1 MFFSLNQVQKSNIG
15 TNISVNDSVI
25 KYLKSKKVKTYSL
38 NGLELHFNN
47 HRFKH
52 GEIIVVG
59 CEKFVVEYN
68 KDTNQFG
75 FVPYWPITEIPL
87 NMYHPDNDVSW
98 FAQYGRNSQA
108 CYYPNLK
115 RQRNKVIKN
124 LEAKGYDVA
133 TFPDSTSVI
142 EGLLFY
148 PSLHRLYMQK
158 LAKLDLIETV

>member
-1 MFFSLNQVQKSNIG
+1 MFLSLNPVQKSNTVIL
-15 TNISVNDSVI
+15 VNDSVI

-38 NGLELHFNN
+38 NDLGL
-47 HRFKH
+47 RFSNSRFTH
-52 GEIIVVG
+52 GEVVLVS

-68 KDTNQFG
+68 KETNQFG
-75 FVPYWPITEIPL
+75 FIPYWPITELPL

-124 LEAKGYDVA
+124 LSSKGYDIS
-133 TFPDSTSVI
+133 TFSDSTSVI
-142 EGLLFY
+142 EGLLYY
-148 PSLHRLYMQK
+148 PSLHKLHMRK